1 MAKWKYDNR
10 KAYEQRLAA
19 MLREERGRLEQE
31 ALLFAGGD
39 EFGPLIEKKSRYTCF
54 NAVMT
59 REAASLGFHFDRQSS
74 TAAFPCFSKP
84 LTADWQLSWGIED
97 PGMFHIA
104 PTYGDY
110 DPFLVLRNKRLKGAA
125 YGARLG
131 EFVRIRYQ
139 HIVPGFSNAYWKFF
153 SLAALAHLFLY
164 GLMAP
169 LIEDGIKQVLG
180 PGRD

>member
-1 MAKWKYDNR
+1 MAAVRFALFKIAVDAAHLIRHMGKTQDR
-10 KAYEQRLAA
+10 FLSDLGERVQR
-19 MLREERGRLEQE
+19 R
-31 ALLFAGGD
+31 
-39 EFGPLIEKKSRYTCF
+39 
-54 NAVMT
+54 
-59 REAASLGFHFDRQSS
+59 GFHFDRQSS

-125 YGARLG
+125 YGAKLG

-153 SLAALAHLFLY
+153 SLAALATCIKAHLFLY

-169 LIEDGIKQVLG
+169 LIEKGIKHVLG
-180 PGRD
+180 PDRD